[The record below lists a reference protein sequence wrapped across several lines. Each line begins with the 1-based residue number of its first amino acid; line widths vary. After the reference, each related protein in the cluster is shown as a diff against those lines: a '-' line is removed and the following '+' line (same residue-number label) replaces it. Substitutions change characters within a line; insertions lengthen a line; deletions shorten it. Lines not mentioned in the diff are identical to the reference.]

1 MIESLPD
8 RHLTEKEVDKL
19 RESDQF
25 KEIHIRGRSLGPHPG
40 TVEELVITLSD
51 GSHKEIGYFWSS
63 GSWEVL
69 EPIDSEPDNAG
80 NSD

>member
-25 KEIHIRGRSLGPHPG
+25 KEIVCVYPEDATAG
-40 TVEELVITLSD
+40 TV
-51 GSHKEIGYFWSS
+51 
-63 GSWEVL
+63 
-69 EPIDSEPDNAG
+69 
-80 NSD
+80 